1 MESVKAMFP
10 NVSDMDK
17 WVKENQE
24 RLFRYIRYRKVFTPY
39 EIKEAF
45 IDESEFE
52 DDGYYRF
59 GFIREA
65 VSLGAGDWLLGF
77 QPVMMDGGEIRGNIE
92 YTRLSDIRL
101 SYNPD
106 DNQGRN
112 DDSVGEDEA
121 LE

>member
-1 MESVKAMFP
+1 MFP
-10 NVSDMDK
+10 NVTDMDK

-24 RLFRYIRYRKVFTPY
+24 RLFRFVRYRKVYTPY

-45 IDESEFE
+45 MDESEFE
-52 DDGYYRF
+52 DDGYYQH

-65 VSLGAGDWLLGF
+65 ISLGTGDWLLGF
-77 QPVMMDGGEIRGNIE
+77 QPVEMEDGETREIIE
-92 YTRLSDIRL
+92 YARLSEIRL

-106 DNQGRN
+106 DVHEL
-112 DDSVGEDEA
+112 DDGAGEDED